1 MTDAINAPVRR
12 AAPEKFSGDTKI
24 TQKPDIVVPNDGP
37 LNRTQTIDALET
49 PMSEIED
56 YAKQLAFNEEPVTV
70 MVHPKQEKNP
80 PIVVDCW
87 VNGKGAE
94 ILMNG
99 KWVVFNCLPVGKVVT
114 TKRKYVEVLLRSKT
128 DTINTQHEDANV
140 ENPRNVINR
149 STSSNALLSIIEDK
163 SPLGSA
169 WLSSLMAQPG

>member
-1 MTDAINAPVRR
+1 MTDALNTPVRR

-24 TQKPDIVVPNDGP
+24 IQKPDIVVPSEGA
-37 LNRTQTIDALET
+37 LNREQIIESIDT
-49 PMSEIED
+49 PVSELAD
-56 YAKQLAFNEEPVTV
+56 YTKQLAFNEEPVTV

-80 PIVVDCW
+80 PIVIDCW

-99 KWVVFNCLPVGKVVT
+99 KWVVFNCLPIGKAVT
-114 TKRKYVEVLLRSKT
+114 TKRKYVEVLLRSKL
-128 DTINTQHEDANV
+128 DTINTNHEDANV

-163 SPLGSA
+163 NPLGSA